1 MVPIE
6 ALMTILVID
15 ATNKQYVDIFDV
27 PGAYL
32 QRETVSM
39 YLLASVSQ
47 LIDSISR
54 LLARVSRL

>member
-15 ATNKQYVDIFDV
+15 ATNKQYMDIFDV
-27 PGAYL
+27 TGAYL
-32 QRETVSM
+32 HRETVSM
-39 YLLASVSQ
+39 YLLASVIQ